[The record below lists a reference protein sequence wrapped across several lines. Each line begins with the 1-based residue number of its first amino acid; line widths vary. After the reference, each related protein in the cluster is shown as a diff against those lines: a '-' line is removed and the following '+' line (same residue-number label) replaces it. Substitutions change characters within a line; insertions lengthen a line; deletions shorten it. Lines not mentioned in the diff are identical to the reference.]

1 MGQELKGTGIPQ
13 LTNSELEKVDAAALD
28 PQVRKFVDFYLQT
41 RVPLRAYIY
50 GFLKNSEAIEDCI
63 QETCML
69 VWNKQ
74 QEGWTL
80 DEYQKFSYTTAR
92 FKALSWLKKHQPK
105 KHVQLSP
112 AMMEKL
118 ADRTLQVEPDHRIS
132 ILNDCLDRLSPEQRN
147 ILDARYEAAD
157 SQALQLLA
165 NSLSRKVDSL
175 YKQLERLRTILR
187 DCVRKEL
194 PYQ

>member
-1 MGQELKGTGIPQ
+1 
-13 LTNSELEKVDAAALD
+13 
-28 PQVRKFVDFYLQT
+28 
-41 RVPLRAYIY
+41 
-50 GFLKNSEAIEDCI
+50 
-63 QETCML
+63 
-69 VWNKQ
+69 
-74 QEGWTL
+74 
-80 DEYQKFSYTTAR
+80 
-92 FKALSWLKKHQPK
+92 
-105 KHVQLSP
+105 
-112 AMMEKL
+112 L

>member
-1 MGQELKGTGIPQ
+1 MGQELTSTSIPQ
-13 LTNSELEKVDAAALD
+13 LTNSELEKVHAAELD

-63 QETCML
+63 QETCIV
-69 VWNKQ
+69 VWDKQ
-74 QEGWTL
+74 QEDWSL

-118 ADRTLQVEPDHRIS
+118 ADRTRQVEQDHRIS
-132 ILNDCLDRLSPEQRN
+132 TLNQCLDRLSTEQRD

-157 SQALQLLA
+157 SQALQQLA
-165 NSLSRKVDSL
+165 SKLNRKVASL

>member
-1 MGQELKGTGIPQ
+1 MGQELKGTGISQ
-13 LTNSELEKVDAAALD
+13 LTNSELNKVDAAALD

>member
-1 MGQELKGTGIPQ
+1 MGQERTGTEIRQ
-13 LTNSELEKVDAAALD
+13 LTEIEKVDSAELD
-28 PQVRKFVDFYLQT
+28 PMVRKFVAFYLQT

-63 QETCML
+63 QETCIV
-69 VWNKQ
+69 VWDKQ
-74 QEGWTL
+74 QEGWSL
-80 DEYQKFSYTTAR
+80 DEYQKFSYATAR

-112 AMMEKL
+112 AMMERL
-118 ADRTLQVEPDHRIS
+118 ADSTLEVEQDQRIS
-132 ILNDCLDRLSPEQRN
+132 TLNDCLDRLSPEQRS

-165 NSLSRKVDSL
+165 NRLNRKVDSL

-194 PYQ
+194 PHQ

>member
-1 MGQELKGTGIPQ
+1 MQARAH
-13 LTNSELEKVDAAALD
+13 EKVDAAALD

>member
-1 MGQELKGTGIPQ
+1 MGQERTGTEIRQ
-13 LTNSELEKVDAAALD
+13 LTELEKVDPAELD
-28 PQVRKFVDFYLQT
+28 PKVRKFVAFYLQT

-63 QETCML
+63 QETCIV
-69 VWNKQ
+69 VWDKQ
-74 QEGWTL
+74 QEGWSL
-80 DEYQKFSYTTAR
+80 DEYQKFSYATAR

-112 AMMEKL
+112 AMMERL
-118 ADRTLQVEPDHRIS
+118 ADSTLEVEQDQRIS
-132 ILNDCLDRLSPEQRN
+132 TLNDCLDRLSPEQRS

-165 NSLSRKVDSL
+165 NKLNRKVDSL

-194 PYQ
+194 PHQ